1 MNFYNSSRR
10 HRKVDWKPK
19 KNLVEAK
26 KNFGLLVSKLPMTYL
41 GLPAGSTFKEKA
53 VWNSLLEKM
62 EQRLEKNVSLHGRP
76 SDTNKEHII

>member
-1 MNFYNSSRR
+1 
-10 HRKVDWKPK
+10 
-19 KNLVEAK
+19 
-26 KNFGLLVSKLPMTYL
+26 MTYL

-62 EQRLEKNVSLHGRP
+62 EQQLEKNVSLHGRP